1 MTDDNTDDRT
11 DEHLRILE
19 AIIFASDEPVPET
32 ALAAHLPEGTDLRA
46 LLRMLQDQYRPR
58 GVNLMRAGP
67 RWSFRTAPDLAG
79 SLRIEREEPRRLSRA
94 AVETLATIAYHQPVT
109 RAEIEEIRGVTQSR
123 GTLDVLLDAGWVK
136 PGKRRETP
144 GRPVTWL
151 TTEKFLDHFGLE
163 SLKDLPGL
171 DELKAAGLLDA
182 RPAVQAI
189 RGEMNPFSTDDE
201 GEPEGEGDE
210 SGESGAPENK
220 TEAGAGASDEDVAK
234 AERALRGMAEEGEE
248 EEPGIDT
255 VEAAAAES
263 EVVELAEHAAMRGEK
278 KAR

>member
-1 MTDDNTDDRT
+1 MTDDRN
-11 DEHLRILE
+11 DEHIRILE
-19 AIIFASDEPVPET
+19 AIIFASAEPVPEE

-46 LLRMLQDQYRPR
+46 LLRTLQDQYRPR

-79 SLRIEREEPRRLSRA
+79 SLRIEREEPRKLSRA

-123 GTLDVLLDAGWVK
+123 GSLDVLLDAGWIK

-144 GRPVTWL
+144 GRPMTWL

-163 SLKDLPGL
+163 SLKDLPGI
-171 DELKAAGLLDA
+171 DELKAAGLLDP

-189 RGEMNPFSTDDE
+189 RGEMNPFRVE
-201 GEPEGEGDE
+201 E
-210 SGESGAPENK
+210 
-220 TEAGAGASDEDVAK
+220 
-234 AERALRGMAEEGEE
+234 EEGEADGDVDTDIEASDGEVALAE
-248 EEPGIDT
+248 EALGRTVARPDEPD
-255 VEAAAAES
+255 VDPRDAEAAES
-263 EVVELAEHAAMRGEK
+263 EVVELAERAALRSEK
-278 KAR
+278 RPR